1 MQRSIKSVQGLT
13 ALTALAAAALLAT
26 GCASGQ
32 RHVLLKEYGPTVA
45 PRADQALKGIT
56 ICIQGF
62 QCAPSLVSPN
72 PSTRADAEVG
82 FTPTPFT
89 DEEQTAWTA
98 ETKALKQSTTQ
109 ADWREIGNVRT
120 GIGAVIGH
128 VYALNDPGAWLAETL
143 KLDLEGQGAKV
154 VDASQSDSADIC
166 VAGTIQFCRVDMY
179 MKIWCD
185 LVVDVEFRPQ
195 VRPAARKIL
204 HTASGGSSVM
214 STSNTQFYKA
224 LRECRQ
230 KFAHL
235 AIQEIVQALQ
245 PAATAMSAVA
255 EGTKSRTE

>member
-13 ALTALAAAALLAT
+13 ALTALAAAAVLAT
-26 GCASGQ
+26 GCASSQ

-45 PRADQALKGIT
+45 PRADQSLKGIT
-56 ICIQGF
+56 VCIQGF
-62 QCAPSLVSPN
+62 QCAPNLVSPD
-72 PSTRADAEVG
+72 PSTRPESLTD
-82 FTPTPFT
+82 FTAIPFT
-89 DEEQTAWTA
+89 DEQQTAWVA
-98 ETKALKQSTTQ
+98 ETKTRKQSTTQ

-120 GIGAVIGH
+120 GIGAVTGH

-143 KLDLEGQGAKV
+143 KLDLEGQGARV
-154 VDASQSDSADIC
+154 VEASQSDSADIC

-195 VRPAARKIL
+195 GRPAARRIL
-204 HTASGGSSVM
+204 HTAGGSSSVL
-214 STSNTQFYKA
+214 STSDTQFYKA

-235 AIQEIVQALQ
+235 AILEIVQALQ
-245 PAATAMSAVA
+245 PAATGTSASPQVA
-255 EGTKSRTE
+255 K